1 MIVILEPLQA
11 GLASFGDDVARV
23 ISLIA
28 GTTAACSKGCS
39 GQGRPLFRWTAC

>member
-11 GLASFGDDVARV
+11 GLASFGNDVARI

-28 GTTAACSKGCS
+28 GDYRG
-39 GQGRPLFRWTAC
+39 LL